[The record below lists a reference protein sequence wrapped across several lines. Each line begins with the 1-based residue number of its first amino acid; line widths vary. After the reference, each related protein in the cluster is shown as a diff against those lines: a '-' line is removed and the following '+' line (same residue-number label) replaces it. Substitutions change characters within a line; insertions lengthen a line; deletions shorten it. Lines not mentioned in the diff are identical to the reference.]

1 MHLIVLILTSFM
13 IFIRMV
19 SVNTIIELWESYG
32 IPESVNLLQELG
44 VDTSQDSVYIPD
56 LVTTVSNQL
65 YRIRNNFDDY
75 SLTEYDFINT
85 PFVLLIAQSSLN
97 EYQVKWLK

>member
-1 MHLIVLILTSFM
+1 
-13 IFIRMV
+13 MV
-19 SVNTIIELWESYG
+19 SVSTIIELWENCG

-44 VDTSQDSVYIPD
+44 IDISQDSLNIPD

-65 YRIRNNFDDY
+65 YKVRNNFVDS
-75 SLTEYDFINT
+75 SLTEYELVNT
-85 PFVLLIAQSSLN
+85 PLVLLIALSSLN